1 MSLYFEGYDARQN
14 LDQFSLSN
22 PRDLFLGQ
30 AVEAFEAIVAQRPDD
45 PEGPKMLAKLY
56 HQLDQPERAVAVLEA
71 YIRDFPLATDL
82 THVNILCELY
92 MEVRIT
98 TLATSNTLLE
108 GL

>member
-1 MSLYFEGYDARQN
+1 M
-14 LDQFSLSN
+14 
-22 PRDLFLGQ
+22 
-30 AVEAFEAIVAQRPDD
+30 EAFEAIVAQRPDD

-92 MEVRIT
+92 MEVHIT
-98 TLATSNTLLE
+98 THAASYALHQACRTLLLE
-108 GL
+108 APLSLHEPFLL